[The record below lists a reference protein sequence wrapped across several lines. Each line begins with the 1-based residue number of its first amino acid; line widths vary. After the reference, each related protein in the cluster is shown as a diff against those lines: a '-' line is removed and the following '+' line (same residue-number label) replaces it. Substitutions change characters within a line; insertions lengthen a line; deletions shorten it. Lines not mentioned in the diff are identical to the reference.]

1 MIGLTK
7 QYRKR
12 FCIADL
18 HFGHRNIINLAGRP
32 FSSVEEMNEVL
43 VNNWNKV
50 VTKDDLV
57 YLLGDVCL
65 NMNKADL
72 YETLHRLNGDI
83 ILVQGNHDKDI
94 SFKWWTERCQRFLFV
109 SPYPI
114 IVDGAFIMSHEPIY
128 MNRNSPYYNIYG
140 HVHDDERYPFYT
152 PAGACVSVEKI
163 EYTPVDIELIK
174 MRVFRDHDIN
184 KFENLINK

>member
-1 MIGLTK
+1 M
-7 QYRKR
+7 
-12 FCIADL
+12 
-18 HFGHRNIINLAGRP
+18 
-32 FSSVEEMNEVL
+32 
-43 VNNWNKV
+43 
-50 VTKDDLV
+50 
-57 YLLGDVCL
+57 
-65 NMNKADL
+65 KADNSKIHKEWIPEAPDESTPWTYL
-72 YETLHRLNGDI
+72 G
-83 ILVQGNHDKDI
+83 LVDRKIRRDC
-94 SFKWWTERCQRFLFV
+94 WWTERCQRFLFV

-163 EYTPVDIELIK
+163 EYTPVDIDLIK